1 MYNNVYIYIYYIR
14 LKRKKK
20 DGRFERRGQVSYIE
34 VKPQKSLSL
43 FRRKLKRFV
52 PSLFLLLI
60 EIYITFVRKEKRKMA
75 GLKGGDKLF
84 TSRSNERYLS
94 PFRRKLKRSVPSLF
108 LPYNRYITMYIIYLF
123 EKKKKERW
131 PVRKEGQVIYIE
143 VKPRKSFFLEG
154 SEEIYSFPISSPNRY
169 ITMYIIYLFEKKK
182 ERWPIRK
189 KSSRQVIYIEIK
201 PRKSFFLL

>member
-1 MYNNVYIYIYYIR
+1 MTDSKGGDNLVISKSNYERVSFSKEFISTS
-14 LKRKKK
+14 KKT
-20 DGRFERRGQVSYIE
+20 EEI
-34 VKPQKSLSL
+34 
-43 FRRKLKRFV
+43 
-52 PSLFLLLI
+52 PSLFLPLI
-60 EIYITFVRKEKRKMA
+60 EIYIIFVRKEKRKMA
-75 GLKGGDKLF
+75 GLKGEDKLF

-108 LPYNRYITMYIIYLF
+108 LPYNRYITIYIIYLF

-154 SEEIYSFPISSPNRY
+154 SEEIYSFPVSSPNRY

-182 ERWPIRK
+182 ERWLVRK
-189 KSSRQVIYIEIK
+189 DKLFTSKSNERIYLYFEE
-201 PRKSFFLL
+201 S